1 MIFSKRGFERR
12 YERARELMREKR
24 VDALFITGEE
34 NYHYFTGG
42 ADISV
47 YRSFSRPHVVVVPL
61 DGEPIVVVSDLFTP
75 VLREAGAVRDI
86 RTYTS
91 VHGIPNELLVT
102 AVKDTNLQHNRIG
115 AEFGLEQ
122 RLGMPYRD
130 FVNLTESL
138 PRVEFVDASD
148 IIWKLRMVKSK
159 EEVELMRKACNI
171 TGRARQ
177 KTFDEIEAGVTERDI
192 ARVFSKNM
200 LQEGADRVSFVHVSS
215 KQPTNHTYLY
225 LEREIGVGDT
235 IYLDGGAYYWTYT
248 CDFPRLATVGRASEK
263 QIRYHKIL
271 TEVNRKMADA
281 LRPGLKCSELYRIGV
296 RLMKE
301 AGGIGELPLKTG
313 RIGHGQG
320 MLLTEPPSVAAD
332 DDTVIEPGFT
342 LSTEPGFGDG
352 LHIWED
358 VHVVTDDGH
367 EQLSRETEELRE
379 I

>member
-1 MIFSKRGFERR
+1 
-12 YERARELMREKR
+12 
-24 VDALFITGEE
+24 
-34 NYHYFTGG
+34 
-42 ADISV
+42 
-47 YRSFSRPHVVVVPL
+47 
-61 DGEPIVVVSDLFTP
+61 
-75 VLREAGAVRDI
+75 
-86 RTYTS
+86 
-91 VHGIPNELLVT
+91 
-102 AVKDTNLQHNRIG
+102 
-115 AEFGLEQ
+115 
-122 RLGMPYRD
+122 
-130 FVNLTESL
+130 
-138 PRVEFVDASD
+138 
-148 IIWKLRMVKSK
+148 
-159 EEVELMRKACNI
+159 
-171 TGRARQ
+171 
-177 KTFDEIEAGVTERDI
+177 
-192 ARVFSKNM
+192 M
-200 LQEGADRVSFVHVSS
+200 LQEGADRISFVHVSS

-271 TEVNRKMADA
+271 AEVNRKMAGA

-296 RLMKE
+296 KLLRE

-332 DDTVIEPGFT
+332 DDTVLEPGFT
-342 LSTEPGFGDG
+342 LSTEPEFGDG